1 MKKGIFEKFGIFTI
15 ALAALVTG
23 MILSSMQSA
32 WATAHKLL
40 SEKDYIAQ
48 TDGEKE
54 NFSAT
59 LSVPDDFKNSPTW
72 LTLYNGYGNRPGFGW
87 AKVTIGPSA
96 KDKDGKSETLADE
109 HTFLTTHAKSIDLTG
124 YFADG
129 PRQLTIE
136 GAGDKGA
143 YFAWTL
149 TGAPSVL
156 SLFNATK
163 VTPGQKFL
171 VHGVGFGTDKDKV
184 TPTINGE
191 DCLILTIKDSMMA
204 VRAPEKLEGDAVTL
218 RVKVGDKLSNQL
230 SILTN
235 YVPPHLISMSPQGG
249 NTGATVT
256 IRGSNF
262 SRVPEEN
269 VVMVG
274 PNPATVMQAMDT
286 ETLVITIPDL
296 GISTDTLPLT
306 VTTNGTKSDNYLNF
320 WCGDNFF

>member
-1 MKKGIFEKFGIFTI
+1 MKGISQKIGIFTI
-15 ALAALVTG
+15 TL
-23 MILSSMQSA
+23 ILGAILCNAQSA

-48 TDGEKE
+48 TKGEKE
-54 NFSAT
+54 SFSAT

-87 AKVTIGPSA
+87 VKVSIGPSA

-109 HTFLTTHAKSIDLTG
+109 HTFLRTHAKSIDLTG
-124 YFADG
+124 YFVDG
-129 PRQLTIE
+129 PRQLSIE

-171 VHGVGFGTDKDKV
+171 VHGVGFGVDKDKV
-184 TPTINGE
+184 TVTINGQ
-191 DCLILTIKDSMMA
+191 DSLILSIKDSMMA

-218 RVKVGDKLSNQL
+218 RVKVLDKLSNQL
-230 SILTN
+230 SILTD
-235 YVPPHLISMSPQGG
+235 YVPPHLTSISPQGG

-256 IRGSNF
+256 IRGSYF

-269 VVMVG
+269 LVMVG
-274 PNPATVMQAMDT
+274 PNQAKVLQAMDT
-286 ETLVITIPDL
+286 ETLVISVPDL

-306 VTTNGTKSDNYLNF
+306 VTTNGIKSDNYLNF